1 MNRAAAARA
10 ACLSAGAVVLGA
22 PAARA
27 VEREHHAGVDVGG
40 MVESN
45 ESPDVG
51 ASLGGHYAYGLTDQ
65 FNLMGEAGW
74 TFVAQGTTAPGVT
87 PPHRPSGIWN
97 ADVGVSYVL
106 DVLQWVP
113 YAGVM
118 VGADGLSGGS
128 VPHETLLPDAVI
140 ALGIDYRFSRTLAL
154 GVAAREHMFLTALQS
169 YPSFTQVLIRA
180 EYTWGW

>member
-1 MNRAAAARA
+1 MKHAAAGALCA
-10 ACLSAGAVVLGA
+10 AVVLGA
-22 PAARA
+22 PPTGA

-51 ASLGGHYAYGLTDQ
+51 ASFGGHYAYGLTDQ
-65 FNLMGEAGW
+65 FNLMGEAAW
-74 TFVAQGTTAPGVT
+74 TFVAQGTTAPSVT

-106 DVLQWVP
+106 DVLEWVP
-113 YAGVM
+113 YAGVLI
-118 VGADGLSGGS
+118 GADGVSGGS
-128 VPHETLLPDAVI
+128 VRHETLLPDAVL
-140 ALGIDYRFSRTLAL
+140 ALGIDYRFTRTFAL
-154 GVAAREHMFLTALQS
+154 GVGVREHMFLTALQS
-169 YPSFTQVLIRA
+169 YPSFTQVLVRG

>member
-1 MNRAAAARA
+1 MRRAAA
-10 ACLSAGAVVLGA
+10 GVLGVTLVLA
-22 PAARA
+22 VRPAAA
-27 VEREHHAGVDVGG
+27 VEREHQVGVDVGG

-65 FNLMGEAGW
+65 FNLIGEAGW
-74 TFVAQGTTAPGVT
+74 TFVAQGTTAPSVT
-87 PPHRPSGIWN
+87 PHHRPSGIWN

-118 VGADGLSGGS
+118 IGADGLSGGS
-128 VPHETLLPDAVI
+128 VPRETLLPDAVI
-140 ALGIDYRFSRTLAL
+140 AVGIDYRFTRTLAL
-154 GVAAREHMFLTALQS
+154 GVALREHMFLTALPS

-180 EYTWGW
+180 EYTFGW

>member
-1 MNRAAAARA
+1 MRRAAAGVLGITVVVGVLA
-10 ACLSAGAVVLGA
+10 AGSAG
-22 PAARA
+22 A
-27 VEREHHAGVDVGG
+27 VEREHQVGVDVGG

-45 ESPDVG
+45 QSPDVG
-51 ASLGGHYAYGLTDQ
+51 ASVGGHYVYGLTDQ

-74 TFVAQGTTAPGVT
+74 TFVAQGTNAPSVT

-97 ADVGVSYVL
+97 ADVGISYVL
-106 DVLQWVP
+106 DILEWVP

-128 VPHETLLPDAVI
+128 VRRETLLPDAVI
-140 ALGIDYRFSRTLAL
+140 AVGLDYRFTRTLAL
-154 GVAAREHMFLTALQS
+154 GVGLREHMFLTALPS

-180 EYTWGW
+180 EYTFGW